1 MAVSIGGRAVAVSLP
16 GSQESGSAIAYCMA
30 SRFEDLVVWQR
41 ARKMCSE
48 ILPILDAAARRRDFR
63 LAQELNECALSV
75 PANIAEG
82 KLRRGNRQFAYFLR
96 IAAGSNGEVRSWL
109 HLAAD
114 RSYVSADRAA
124 ALIEE
129 TNETGKM
136 LESLIR
142 RVSLDDEEP
151 PDDAT

>member
-1 MAVSIGGRAVAVSLP
+1 MG
-16 GSQESGSAIAYCMA
+16 

-48 ILPILDAAARRRDFR
+48 ILPILEAAARKCDFR
-63 LAQELNECALSV
+63 LAQELNESALSV

-109 HLAAD
+109 YLAAD
-114 RSYVSADRAA
+114 RAYLPAERAA

-136 LESLIR
+136 LEGLIQ
-142 RVSLDDEEP
+142 RVSMDAEDPPNDEG
-151 PDDAT
+151 